1 MTKSHKLICIMTAF
15 AAFLFAVC
23 AAFVAVPRVASANAA
38 LPFTLVAPQNVV
50 LTKEN
55 IGDSSTTLGMAY
67 SMSNEIN
74 AFFVAYHD
82 SGNEAAYLASR
93 GITAYN
99 EIYLGIQIDWAL
111 DDVNDAVSGWH
122 HNAYWDAAPLGTL
135 GTDEDGK
142 QQFSEWDVVD
152 CGLYDTQ
159 IVNDIW
165 LYRGMSAGLWNGS
178 ENWVGVKE
186 QLRPSQYTANE
197 HGEEV
202 DLSID
207 WNQHT
212 MYSRVRFVVTTYN
225 DETYKT
231 EHTFSDW
238 STVVAWGKD
247 AATVEPLQPGDVPAP
262 VITGLRLTEEK
273 FNDNPV
279 VAFTLTVPDE
289 VATQRAQLAARNDM
303 LRVEVEGRIKGTA
316 EWKDLHVAGEITTGE
331 LQAALV
337 YLAEEGKTFPA
348 GTEVELRA
356 RYLCMQQGQED
367 FYSAYSKIIGFGSDD
382 IIYNTTPG
390 ANAGAG
396 DNAGG
401 AGTVTTQEEKC
412 LICHFCPQP
421 LGLCIFIWLII
432 IVVVALVIFIV
443 IKVVKKA
450 KENKEDKNNE

>member
-1 MTKSHKLICIMTAF
+1 MTKSHKLICVMTAV
-15 AAFLFAVC
+15 AAFLFAAC
-23 AAFVAVPRVASANAA
+23 AAFVAAPRVASANAA
-38 LPFTLVAPQNVV
+38 LPFTLTAPQNVV

-82 SGNEAAYLASR
+82 SGDESAYLASR
-93 GITAYN
+93 GVTEYN
-99 EIYLGIQIDWAL
+99 QIYLGIQIDWAL

-122 HNAYWDAAPLGTL
+122 HNAYWDDAPLGTL

-165 LYRGMSAGLWNGS
+165 LYRGMNAGLWNGS
-178 ENWVGVKE
+178 ENRVGVRE

-197 HGEEV
+197 HDEEV

-231 EHTFSDW
+231 EYTFSDW

-247 AATVEPLQPGDVPAP
+247 AAKDEPLTPADVPAP
-262 VITGLRLTEEK
+262 VITGLRLTDET

-279 VAFTLTVPDE
+279 VAFTLTVPE
-289 VATQRAQLAARNDM
+289 EIASATARAVAKNNT
-303 LRVEVEGRIKGTA
+303 LRIEVEARIRGTT
-316 EWKDLHVAGEITTGE
+316 EWKDLHVAADLTTGE
-331 LQAALV
+331 HKACLV
-337 YLAEEGKTFPA
+337 YLAEQGKTFPA
-348 GTEVELRA
+348 GTEVEMRA
-356 RYLCMQQGQED
+356 RYYCAQQGQDD
-367 FYSAYSKIIGFGSDD
+367 FYSGYSKVIGFGSDD
-382 IIYNTTPG
+382 IVYNEAPAVNG
-390 ANAGAG
+390 
-396 DNAGG
+396 GG
-401 AGTVTTQEEKC
+401 AAQGGGDGAEGTHKC
-412 LICHFCPQP
+412 KICHICPEP
-421 LGLCIFIWLII
+421 LGLCIFIWLAI
-432 IVVVALVIFIV
+432 IVAVAIVVFVV
-443 IKVVKKA
+443 IKVIKKA
-450 KENKEDKNNE
+450 KEKKDEDKNNE